1 MSIAKVFDSFN
12 PYLPLFYVVSI
23 NITSATKNIARAK
36 PRYTTQLQ
44 GISQSTIGDIQ
55 NGLKNVN
62 ISTGQQ
68 SLLRLPQWLQLK
80 TFHHPQQMS
89 TKLFMCVF
97 CCPIDANFKD
107 ENLMDDQQFTSK
119 TIKITSL
126 EIYTY
131 TVIDGFQKKRLR
143 SEQSKQ

>member
-1 MSIAKVFDSFN
+1 
-12 PYLPLFYVVSI
+12 
-23 NITSATKNIARAK
+23 
-36 PRYTTQLQ
+36 
-44 GISQSTIGDIQ
+44 
-55 NGLKNVN
+55 
-62 ISTGQQ
+62 
-68 SLLRLPQWLQLK
+68 
-80 TFHHPQQMS
+80 
-89 TKLFMCVF
+89 MCVF

-107 ENLMDDQQFTSK
+107 ENLMDDQFTSK

>member
-1 MSIAKVFDSFN
+1 
-12 PYLPLFYVVSI
+12 
-23 NITSATKNIARAK
+23 
-36 PRYTTQLQ
+36 
-44 GISQSTIGDIQ
+44 
-55 NGLKNVN
+55 
-62 ISTGQQ
+62 
-68 SLLRLPQWLQLK
+68 
-80 TFHHPQQMS
+80 MS

-107 ENLMDDQQFTSK
+107 ENLMDDQFTSK